1 MELNVETSGPSLAKV
16 SFTVPGDEFEKEFRN
31 GLRQV
36 GQRVRMKGFRPGKVP
51 VHVLEK
57 QFGDQVR
64 QDLMEHFMRTAYQRA
79 VDEQELKPIS
89 HPRVTREGLTRGED
103 GSFGLE
109 FEISLRPEF
118 TLPSYDSLTIT
129 SELEPVMDEQI
140 DQVVE
145 DLRRQESVPEPAEGE
160 GIGENGLVV
169 CDLKFLFGEEAVFER
184 EGIRL
189 AGHTPPPGVEPEKF
203 AAALV
208 GAKVDDEITVEM
220 VLPPT
225 LEKEEAQGQPG
236 TCAMVVREAFK
247 MVPPSDEDLFAK
259 LEVDSEDALRGKVRE
274 RLADAADQRER
285 GRLETVLLDQVI
297 AGTEFELPEPLLEEQ
312 TDLRLRQL
320 SSQMEQSGVEA
331 DKIEAE
337 VEQQRPAA
345 REEAEKGLRALLVV
359 EAIGEK
365 ESLLVTNDE
374 IEAEL
379 ASIAERND
387 APVEEVREYYM
398 KNNLGQQMAVEVL
411 ERKVRTFLRESAKIE
426 EPS

>member
-1 MELNVETSGPSLAKV
+1 M
-16 SFTVPGDEFEKEFRN
+16 
-31 GLRQV
+31 
-36 GQRVRMKGFRPGKVP
+36 
-51 VHVLEK
+51 
-57 QFGDQVR
+57 
-64 QDLMEHFMRTAYQRA
+64 
-79 VDEQELKPIS
+79 
-89 HPRVTREGLTRGED
+89 
-103 GSFGLE
+103 
-109 FEISLRPEF
+109 
-118 TLPSYDSLTIT
+118 
-129 SELEPVMDEQI
+129 
-140 DQVVE
+140 
-145 DLRRQESVPEPAEGE
+145 
-160 GIGENGLVV
+160 
-169 CDLKFLFGEEAVFER
+169 
-184 EGIRL
+184 
-189 AGHTPPPGVEPEKF
+189 
-203 AAALV
+203 
-208 GAKVDDEITVEM
+208 
-220 VLPPT
+220 
-225 LEKEEAQGQPG
+225 
-236 TCAMVVREAFK
+236 
-247 MVPPSDEDLFAK
+247 
-259 LEVDSEDALRGKVRE
+259 
-274 RLADAADQRER
+274 
-285 GRLETVLLDQVI
+285 I